1 MEGVWAVVDGEKI
14 TTVYR
19 NEIEALRLL
28 NGRGFGRVVFVP
40 WGDTVYE
47 VRAREGGERGLVDGK
62 SITMRRMSDEPN
74 APEPENPYRT
84 TASPNSD
91 NEGAS

>member
-1 MEGVWAVVDGEKI
+1 MSDMEDVWAVVDGEKI

-47 VRAREGGERGLVDGK
+47 VRAREGEEQADG
-62 SITMRRMSDEPN
+62 
-74 APEPENPYRT
+74 
-84 TASPNSD
+84 
-91 NEGAS
+91 

>member
-1 MEGVWAVVDGEKI
+1 MSDMEGVWAVVDGEKI

-28 NGRGFGRVVFVP
+28 NGRGFGSVAFLP

-47 VRAREGGERGLVDGK
+47 VRAREA
-62 SITMRRMSDEPN
+62 DE
-74 APEPENPYRT
+74 
-84 TASPNSD
+84 
-91 NEGAS
+91 